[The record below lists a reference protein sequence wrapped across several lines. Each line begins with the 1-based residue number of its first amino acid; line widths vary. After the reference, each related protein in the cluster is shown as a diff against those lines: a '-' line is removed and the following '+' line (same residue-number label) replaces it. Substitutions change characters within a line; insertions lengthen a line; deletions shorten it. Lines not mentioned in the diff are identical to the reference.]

1 MWLEGQHHGCQLAVF
16 CHLGQPSDQR
26 GMPQVNPIEISDGEH
41 DGGYNGT
48 RITAKDAHGQT
59 GEKNVEL

>member
-1 MWLEGQHHGCQLAVF
+1 
-16 CHLGQPSDQR
+16 
-26 GMPQVNPIEISDGEH
+26 MPQVNPIEISDGEH

-48 RITAKDAHGQT
+48 RMTAKDAHGLT